1 MGVIRGQLGR
11 WVMVA
16 ATVAAC
22 GWQGLVIE
30 TAASGAE
37 PPGSA
42 DATAPFVPGV
52 VLVGLRPPAAA
63 ASGRIAAESV
73 PAAGELARQWDV
85 VTAEPLF
92 PSGPPARVASALG
105 APAPAEAAAHVY
117 RARLQAA
124 ESVAAAVARLRQLR
138 DVAYAEPDYV
148 AHILATPTDPLY
160 PDQWGLARIEA
171 PAAWDLQTGLATVP
185 IAIVDSG
192 MDVTHPDLASQ
203 LWRNSGEVA
212 ANGLDDDGNG
222 HVDDLNGWNV
232 FGGNADLSDTTG
244 HGTEVAGIVAAASN
258 NAAGVQASAG
268 AAG

>member
-1 MGVIRGQLGR
+1 MGVTRGRLNR
-11 WVMVA
+11 RALAVA
-16 ATVAAC
+16 VALAMA
-22 GWQGLVIE
+22 WQGFGIE
-30 TAASGAE
+30 TASLGAQSPGAASEA
-37 PPGSA
+37 
-42 DATAPFVPGV
+42 APFVAGV
-52 VLVGLRPPAAA
+52 ILVGLRQPGPAAP
-63 ASGRIAAESV
+63 GRIAAEAA
-73 PAAGELARQWDV
+73 PAVDELARQWGV
-85 VTAEPLF
+85 VTAGPLF
-92 PSGPPARVASALG
+92 PLGPTARVTSALG
-105 APAPAEAAAHVY
+105 ASAPAETVRVY
-117 RARLQAA
+117 RARLQAT
-124 ESVAAAVARLRQLR
+124 ESVESGVARLRQLP

-148 AHILATPTDPLY
+148 AHILATPGDPLY
-160 PDQWGLARIEA
+160 PDQWGLARIAA

-203 LWRNSGEVA
+203 LWRNPGEVA